1 MTDLEKRK
9 ALCGF
14 CKGRSCNECPLHS
27 PVCRCGCGTHFF
39 TGGHTPCEFDMT
51 EEEINAAYAIA
62 FPESKVE
69 PEPVMTELVEEGPDT
84 LITIAISGECK
95 VSNIEIYF
103 KED

>member
-9 ALCGF
+9 VLCGF
-14 CKGRSCNECPLHS
+14 CKGRSCSECPLHS

-62 FPESKVE
+62 FPE
-69 PEPVMTELVEEGPDT
+69 PVMTELVEEGPDT
-84 LITIAISGECK
+84 LITIAISDKRK